1 MKTKPVQLKQP
12 EKNVSATKLIQT
24 LKAKN
29 KTSNIYL
36 YIFLK
41 NILLY

>member
-1 MKTKPVQLKQP
+1 MKTKLVQLKQP

-36 YIFLK
+36 CLFLK
-41 NILLY
+41 NILSY